1 MIEIEKFKYDHSLVY
16 KLEAEKEAYLNLLY
30 QKPDDDE
37 DAERLSR
44 LAYNK

>member
-16 KLEAEKEAYLNLLY
+16 KLEAEKEAYRN
-30 QKPDDDE
+30 QKPVDDE